1 MELNRRDINTLSRF
15 LQDQECLQKRFGSAL
30 TQWLVDNYGDLFR
43 QQGQICSFSSEQK
56 RRLRDELQKD
66 YPRFDWL
73 QGLETGLERLAVTA
87 RLNQEK
93 LADIRPDDDF
103 VLVRQRDGLMHTC
116 GLDLQL
122 PPQSSLRLPVELLL
136 QTPPKQILVVEN
148 LDVFDHWQRACV
160 ADDIADSLLVY
171 RGHNR
176 LNSGLKKLLTQ
187 LPSHTQVIMFSDLDP
202 KGLEIAISLPMV
214 THMLLPANRC
224 EQLIMRSSPGVFKKQ
239 GKACAFLRRQLTN
252 GWQPWTDWV
261 LSGRLA
267 IMQQHFLQMGTEL
280 ISVPR

>member
-15 LQDQECLQKRFGSAL
+15 LQDQECLQKRFGTLL
-30 TQWLVDNYGDLFR
+30 TQWLLANYGDLFR
-43 QQGQICSFSSEQK
+43 QQGQVCRFSLEQK
-56 RRLRDELQKD
+56 RRLREELQKD

-136 QTPPKQILVVEN
+136 
-148 LDVFDHWQRACV
+148 
-160 ADDIADSLLVY
+160 
-171 RGHNR
+171 
-176 LNSGLKKLLTQ
+176 
-187 LPSHTQVIMFSDLDP
+187 
-202 KGLEIAISLPMV
+202 
-214 THMLLPANRC
+214 
-224 EQLIMRSSPGVFKKQ
+224 
-239 GKACAFLRRQLTN
+239 
-252 GWQPWTDWV
+252 
-261 LSGRLA
+261 
-267 IMQQHFLQMGTEL
+267 
-280 ISVPR
+280 